1 MLVIL
6 RVTVISLCVCPV
18 FCVAPHDQF
27 FVKLRVP
34 DGYFLEM
41 QENPHKEFGTRPDC
55 AFGCAAEAGC
65 EAFVV
70 RGGKCALGT
79 MNMTNPNVPSFVPDG
94 MDIMVKKDKVALNA
108 LSIPHIGSL
117 TLDLDVPHDTA
128 VVNATDFPPVQMP
141 RYPGKEAGGSIF
153 GVTNYKSGLVAC
165 GGTSGGATVKT
176 CRRWSFHS
184 GEWTEMRGELW
195 DAHFD
200 GGARRPWRQ
209 AVDVHGGA
217 DGLLRSAPE
226 GGVVRNGARA
236 LEGGGRRRHGAP
248 SGSLW
253 SCRFRRNQGTS
264 LTHRTC
270 FGVFE
275 HPKASSARQT
285 KDLQGL
291 HRSTYCN
298 HTCRPPPE
306 ISARGKDFLF
316 QGGGLTKK
324 TQGGGLFLN
333 LRLWV
338 GRG

>member
-6 RVTVISLCVCPV
+6 RITVISLCVCPV

-27 FVKLRVP
+27 YVKLRVP

-117 TLDLDVPHDTA
+117 TLDLNVPYDTA
-128 VVNATDFPPVQMP
+128 VVNATDFPPVQMS

-153 GVTNYKSGLVAC
+153 GVTNYKNGLVAC
-165 GGTSGGATVKT
+165 GGTSGGAIVKT
-176 CRRWSFHS
+176 CHRWSFHS

-195 DAHFD
+195 HAHFD
-200 GGARRPWRQ
+200 GG
-209 AVDVHGGA
+209 
-217 DGLLRSAPE
+217 L
-226 GGVVRNGARA
+226 VVLGDR
-236 LEGGGRRRHGAP
+236 LWMFMGAP
-248 SGSLW
+248 TDSSDSHRKVESYEMGPGRWREESDA
-253 SCRFRRNQGTS
+253 GT
-264 LTHRTC
+264 
-270 FGVFE
+270 E
-275 HPKASSARQT
+275 HPLAAFGAAVFDET
-285 KDLQGL
+285 KV
-291 HRSTYCN
+291 H
-298 HTCRPPPE
+298 H
-306 ISARGKDFLF
+306 
-316 QGGGLTKK
+316 
-324 TQGGGLFLN
+324 
-333 LRLWV
+333 
-338 GRG
+338 